1 MSMRPE
7 MRTLT
12 LIALVALVG
21 CSGGEPSEPSE
32 PTTLATNFGE
42 GSSFMCT
49 TERNIMRLEDA
60 IATRNKEKMDLVFE
74 QGCISA
80 KPYVE
85 VKFISGS
92 LSNNTRQVIYEGE
105 AYWAYGGTV
114 TYQTAAELAEG

>member
-1 MSMRPE
+1 

-21 CSGGEPSEPSE
+21 CSGGEPNEPSE
-32 PTTLATNFGE
+32 SKMLATNFGE

-80 KPYVE
+80 EPYVE
-85 VKFISGS
+85 VTFVSGS
-92 LSNNTRQVIYEGE
+92 LSNNTKQV
-105 AYWAYGGTV
+105 V
-114 TYQTAAELAEG
+114 YQGQDTMGIRGHGNVPDSR